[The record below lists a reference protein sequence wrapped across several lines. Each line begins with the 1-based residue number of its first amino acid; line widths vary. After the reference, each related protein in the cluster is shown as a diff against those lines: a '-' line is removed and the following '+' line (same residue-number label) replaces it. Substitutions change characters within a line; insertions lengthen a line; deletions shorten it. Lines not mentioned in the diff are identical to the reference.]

1 MAVIDIVFILILII
15 SALHSSVRGFVSEVI
30 ALVAAILGILSAVFF
45 FRAGAT
51 LLRNLFMGEIKILPE
66 IIAFIVILCIVF
78 ILIKFIGMIV
88 KGIIEGIRLGW
99 LDRFLG
105 FLYGC
110 AKGIL
115 VICLLLLLINVL
127 PFIKSG
133 SILNKSFFAELLL
146 PFIIGERN
154 NSSADTVAFIF
165 GIIKDTLSV

>member
-1 MAVIDIVFILILII
+1 MAVIDIVFILILIL
-15 SALHSSVRGFVSEVI
+15 SALICSVKGFVSEVM
-30 ALVAAILGILSAVFF
+30 ALVAVILGILSAVFF
-45 FRAGAT
+45 FRAGAE
-51 LLRNLFMGEIKILPE
+51 LLRELFMGDIKVLPE
-66 IIAFIVILCIVF
+66 IIAFVVILCVVF
-78 ILIKFIGMIV
+78 VLIKFIGMIV

-115 VICLLLLLINVL
+115 VICLLLLLISVL
-127 PFIKSG
+127 PFINSG

-154 NSSADTVAFIF
+154 ESSADTVAFAVR
-165 GIIKDTLSV
+165 IIKGV